1 MATEFSL
8 ESVRQYMLAH
18 EGRVTNHDLVKHY
31 KAWLTHPTEKE
42 SARQRFKGRKIS
54 KAIYFALQTFQKQTN
69 SALMFLIAHW
79 FGRVEFRKFVF
90 FFQLCIPVENNNKY
104 SKFAKSKSMS
114 YPRTAKG
121 SRIYQIKKRD
131 FLPVDSS

>member
-54 KAIYFALQTFQKQTN
+54 KGIYFALQSFQKQTG
-69 SALMFLIAHW
+69 SSVLMCQISKIYVHFSIALPC
-79 FGRVEFRKFVF
+79 RK
-90 FFQLCIPVENNNKY
+90 QLQIFEIRHIQGYTDLK
-104 SKFAKSKSMS
+104 
-114 YPRTAKG
+114 
-121 SRIYQIKKRD
+121 RIQFI
-131 FLPVDSS
+131 LVDSS

>member
-54 KAIYFALQTFQKQTN
+54 KSNFSGLQFFQVPKAEQKQLPNFVLYLVLIYIGPNCFGQVQNVLEQTQN
-69 SALMFLIAHW
+69 NFLILN
-79 FGRVEFRKFVF
+79 FTF
-90 FFQLCIPVENNNKY
+90 
-104 SKFAKSKSMS
+104 
-114 YPRTAKG
+114 
-121 SRIYQIKKRD
+121 
-131 FLPVDSS
+131 

>member
-54 KAIYFALQTFQKQTN
+54 KTKFSCHQFFQKHN
-69 SALMFLIAHW
+69 EKNCLI
-79 FGRVEFRKFVF
+79 
-90 FFQLCIPVENNNKY
+90 L
-104 SKFAKSKSMS
+104 S
-114 YPRTAKG
+114 
-121 SRIYQIKKRD
+121 
-131 FLPVDSS
+131 

>member
-54 KAIYFALQTFQKQTN
+54 KAINFAHQTFQKQTN
-69 SALMFLIAHW
+69 SALMSLVAHR
-79 FGRVEFRKFVF
+79 FGRVEF
-90 FFQLCIPVENNNKY
+90 
-104 SKFAKSKSMS
+104 
-114 YPRTAKG
+114 
-121 SRIYQIKKRD
+121 
-131 FLPVDSS
+131 

>member
-54 KAIYFALQTFQKQTN
+54 KANFSGLQFFQKPNKN
-69 SALMFLIAHW
+69 SCLIL
-79 FGRVEFRKFVF
+79 FYV
-90 FFQLCIPVENNNKY
+90 LSLY
-104 SKFAKSKSMS
+104 SLSKLFWTR
-114 YPRTAKG
+114 PKTT
-121 SRIYQIKKRD
+121 
-131 FLPVDSS
+131 F

>member
-54 KAIYFALQTFQKQTN
+54 KAIYFALQSLKN
-69 SALMFLIAHW
+69 KVILPNIL
-79 FGRVEFRKFVF
+79 GRSDVSNFENLFS
-90 FFQLCIPVENNNKY
+90 FFQLRFPAENNKNKY
-104 SKFAKSKSMS
+104 LKFDTSKSINELL
-114 YPRTAKG
+114 RTYRLEMY
-121 SRIYQIKKRD
+121 SIHTRR
-131 FLPVDSS
+131 

>member
-69 SALMFLIAHW
+69 SAQMFLIAHR
-79 FGRVEFRKFVF
+79 FERVEFRKFVF
-90 FFQLCIPVENNNKY
+90 FFQLCFPVENNNKY
-104 SKFAKSKSMS
+104 SKFATSKSMS
-114 YPRTAKG
+114 CPR
-121 SRIYQIKKRD
+121 
-131 FLPVDSS
+131 